1 MKHIYRGLNPN
12 RLVTGLGITIRYLAH
27 ASFKIKTEN
36 LVIYI
41 DPSEKHT
48 GLKGDNLGP
57 ADLILVTHNHAD
69 HCDPDVIK
77 KIRKLGSPIIA
88 PGNCR
93 EILGEM
99 VWDMSAGQFMETS
112 DGISIRA
119 VEAYNVKRFRPSG
132 DPFHPQG
139 LGVGFVLTIDGKR
152 IYHAGDTDLIPEME
166 NLGEIDVA
174 LLPSGDTYTMD
185 LREASEAALMIK
197 PNVAIPMHLKSADPE
212 VFKNNVESKSDTKV
226 VILKEDDEY
235 TLE

>member
-1 MKHIYRGLNPN
+1 MTR
-12 RLVTGLGITIRYLAH
+12 LGITIRYLAH

-36 LVIYI
+36 QVIYV

-48 GLKGDNLGP
+48 GLRGDNLEP

-69 HCDPDVIK
+69 HCDPDLIK

-88 PGNCR
+88 PANCR

-99 VWDMSAGQFMETS
+99 VWDMRAGEFMKTS

-132 DPFHPQG
+132 EPFHPQG
-139 LGVGFVLTIDGKR
+139 LGVGFVLTIEGRR

-166 NLGEIDVA
+166 NLGDIDVA
-174 LLPSGDTYTMD
+174 LLPCGDTYTMD
-185 LREASEAALMIK
+185 MNEASDAALMIQ
-197 PNVAIPMHLKSADPE
+197 PRVAIPIHLKSAGPE
-212 VFKNNVESKSDTKV
+212 VFKHNVESKSETKV
-226 VILKEDDEY
+226 VILTEDDEY
-235 TLE
+235 ALNDRI